1 MAENLNA
8 LTKGG
13 LNGSQKEKF
22 AELVRVI
29 SAEVEGLTLSEINT
43 SFERLIYFASLRDY
57 LTGRYFHDGIMVRYS
72 NEEAMHEALS
82 LCHSRC
88 FSFFLDLT
96 LEEQA
101 REVAGALQSEGEA
114 HAEYV
119 ETWRRLRSFEI
130 LHPENCHP
138 LARELFARNLELI
151 LKLLERNPK
160 VGVIQQPA

>member
-1 MAENLNA
+1 MGENLNA
-8 LTKGG
+8 LTKKG
-13 LNGSQKEKF
+13 LNGSGEEGF
-22 AELVRVI
+22 AELVRAI

-43 SFERLIYFASLRDY
+43 CFERLIYFASLRDY
-57 LTGRYFHDGIMVRYS
+57 LTGRYFHDGILVRYS

-82 LCHSRC
+82 YCHSRC

-96 LEEQA
+96 LEEQT
-101 REVAGALQSEGEA
+101 REVAKVLQSEGEA

-138 LARELFARNLELI
+138 LARELSARNLEII
-151 LKLLERNPK
+151 LKLLEQSPK
-160 VGVIQQPA
+160 VSVTQ

>member
-8 LTKGG
+8 LTKRG
-13 LNGSQKEKF
+13 LNGSREEEF
-22 AELVRVI
+22 AELVRAI

-43 SFERLIYFASLRDY
+43 CFERLIYFASLRDY
-57 LTGRYFHDGIMVRYS
+57 LTGRYFHDGIMVRHS

-82 LCHSRC
+82 HCHSRC

-101 REVAGALQSEGEA
+101 REVAEVLQSQEES
-114 HAEYV
+114 HLEYV
-119 ETWRRLRSFEI
+119 ETWRRLRSFEV

-138 LARELFARNLELI
+138 LARELSARNLEII
-151 LKLLERNPK
+151 LKLLEQSPK
-160 VGVIQQPA
+160 VSVTQ